1 MDIETAH
8 SILHA
13 TCTRCRVET
22 ILLRAWMDRDGRTI
36 HAAIYTLKAS
46 PDDLAIRLAKKG
58 LRVHQVTTV
67 DRDTFRFD
75 MVAVKS

>member
-8 SILHA
+8 DILHK
-13 TCTRCRVET
+13 TCSRCNVET

-36 HAAIYTLKAS
+36 HASIYTLKTS
-46 PDDLAIRLAKKG
+46 PDDLAPRLAKKG
-58 LRVHQVTTV
+58 LQVHRVTTV

-75 MVAVKS
+75 MVATL